1 MNGLPSHHPPIPTT
15 SCKEHLPSQA
25 PSRPLPGGW
34 GVGWSACEKLE
45 AGFPAAGA
53 RCSPSRLFKHGR
65 RFDVGLTAKFVL
77 RKSVSFSFTS
87 PAGRRARSGGTGGEN
102 SDAESRGWRG
112 REGVGE
118 EGDPEAPHRSPPSF
132 LTLSRG
138 IKITPPLLAASC
150 PPLPP
155 WTSG

>member
-1 MNGLPSHHPPIPTT
+1 MDCLPTILPSPLLPVRNTFRPRPPP
-15 SCKEHLPSQA
+15 A
-25 PSRPLPGGW
+25 PSRGGW

-102 SDAESRGWRG
+102 SDAESRGWGG
-112 REGVGE
+112 REGV
-118 EGDPEAPHRSPPSF
+118 
-132 LTLSRG
+132 
-138 IKITPPLLAASC
+138 
-150 PPLPP
+150 
-155 WTSG
+155 